1 MTDKEETTPSTTAST
16 NDGLKQSIE
25 TQQQEQNEQQPV
37 SQTAQQEQGG
47 EQQSGQAQQQEQSG
61 EQQSSQAQQQ
71 EQEQGGKQQSG
82 QAQQQEQGGEQQS
95 GQAQQQGQSGEQ
107 QSSQA
112 QQQEQGGEQQ
122 SGQAQQQEQ
131 GGEQQS
137 DEPKPLDEM
146 TFWDHLEALRWMLVR
161 VFSALGIFIIGGF
174 AFIPWIFEHVIM
186 APIDNQFFL
195 YRWLAKM
202 SEQVAI
208 MPDDLTR
215 PFHVSIINIRLS
227 SQFFLHMSLSFW
239 LALLITFPYLVYEV
253 WKFICPAL
261 YENERKSMRFTFVFG
276 TVMFF
281 IGCVV
286 GYSVVF
292 PLTLRFLYNYQLS
305 ASISNQLSLDSY
317 MDNFLM
323 LVFMMGIVFELPLV
337 SMLLGKIGILHRG
350 FFSTYRS
357 HAVVALLVVA
367 AFITPSSD
375 PFTLMAVFIP
385 IYILWELSAFL
396 VKPAPKDD

>member
-16 NDGLKQSIE
+16 NDGLKQNIE
-25 TQQQEQNEQQPV
+25 AQEQSEQQPV
-37 SQTAQQEQGG
+37 SQTAQQEQN
-47 EQQSGQAQQQEQSG
+47 
-61 EQQSSQAQQQ
+61 
-71 EQEQGGKQQSG
+71 
-82 QAQQQEQGGEQQS
+82 GEQQS
-95 GQAQQQGQSGEQ
+95 GQAQQQGQSEQQPSRAAEQQEQSGEQ
-107 QSSQA
+107 PSSQA
-112 QQQEQGGEQQ
+112 EQQ
-122 SGQAQQQEQ
+122 G
-131 GGEQQS
+131 
-137 DEPKPLDEM
+137 DEPEPLDEM

-396 VKPAPKDD
+396 VKPTPKDD

>member
-25 TQQQEQNEQQPV
+25 AQQQEQSEQQPV

-47 EQQSGQAQQQEQSG
+47 EQQSGQAQQQEQNG

-71 EQEQGGKQQSG
+71 G
-82 QAQQQEQGGEQQS
+82 QD
-95 GQAQQQGQSGEQ
+95 GEQ

-122 SGQAQQQEQ
+122 SGQAQQ

-137 DEPKPLDEM
+137 DEPEPLDEM

-261 YENERKSMRFTFVFG
+261 YENERKSMRFTFGFG

-350 FFSTYRS
+350 FFSAYRS

>member
-1 MTDKEETTPSTTAST
+1 MTDKEETTPSTTASA

-47 EQQSGQAQQQEQSG
+47 EQQSGQAQQQ
-61 EQQSSQAQQQ
+61 
-71 EQEQGGKQQSG
+71 
-82 QAQQQEQGGEQQS
+82 
-95 GQAQQQGQSGEQ
+95 GQSGEQ

-112 QQQEQGGEQQ
+112 QQ
-122 SGQAQQQEQ
+122 

-137 DEPKPLDEM
+137 DEPEPLDEM

>member
-16 NDGLKQSIE
+16 NDGLQQSYE
-25 TQQQEQNEQQPV
+25 
-37 SQTAQQEQGG
+37 AQLQGQS
-47 EQQSGQAQQQEQSG
+47 EQQSYDAQQQEQSG
-61 EQQSSQAQQQ
+61 DQAEQQGQSDEQQSYEAQQQ
-71 EQEQGGKQQSG
+71 EQSRD
-82 QAQQQEQGGEQQS
+82 QAEQQ
-95 GQAQQQGQSGEQ
+95 G
-107 QSSQA
+107 
-112 QQQEQGGEQQ
+112 
-122 SGQAQQQEQ
+122 
-131 GGEQQS
+131 
-137 DEPKPLDEM
+137 DEPEPLEEM

-202 SEQVAI
+202 SETVAI

-337 SMLLGKIGILHRG
+337 SMLLGKVGILHRG
-350 FFSTYRS
+350 FFSTYRR
-357 HAVVALLVVA
+357 HAVVALLVVS

-375 PFTLMAVFIP
+375 PFTLMAVFTP

>member
-16 NDGLKQSIE
+16 NDGLEQNIE
-25 TQQQEQNEQQPV
+25 TQQQEQSEQQPV
-37 SQTAQQEQGG
+37 SQTA
-47 EQQSGQAQQQEQSG
+47 QQEQSG

-71 EQEQGGKQQSG
+71 GQE
-82 QAQQQEQGGEQQS
+82 
-95 GQAQQQGQSGEQ
+95 QSGEQ

-122 SGQAQQQEQ
+122 SSQAQQQ

-396 VKPAPKDD
+396 VKPTPKDD

>member
-25 TQQQEQNEQQPV
+25 AQEQSEQQPV

-47 EQQSGQAQQQEQSG
+47 EQQSGQAQQQEQ
-61 EQQSSQAQQQ
+61 
-71 EQEQGGKQQSG
+71 EQG
-82 QAQQQEQGGEQQS
+82 
-95 GQAQQQGQSGEQ
+95 GEQ

-122 SGQAQQQEQ
+122 S
-131 GGEQQS
+131 
-137 DEPKPLDEM
+137 DEPEPLNEM

-350 FFSTYRS
+350 FFSAYRS

>member
-1 MTDKEETTPSTTAST
+1 MTDKEETTPSTTASA
-16 NDGLKQSIE
+16 NDGLQQSGE
-25 TQQQEQNEQQPV
+25 AQQQEQSRDKAEQQGQ
-37 SQTAQQEQGG
+37 SD
-47 EQQSGQAQQQEQSG
+47 EQQGYDAQQQEQSG
-61 EQQSSQAQQQ
+61 DQA
-71 EQEQGGKQQSG
+71 E
-82 QAQQQEQGGEQQS
+82 
-95 GQAQQQGQSGEQ
+95 QQGQSGEQ
-107 QSSQA
+107 QSYEA
-112 QQQEQGGEQQ
+112 QQQEQSREQ
-122 SGQAQQQEQ
+122 Q
-131 GGEQQS
+131 GGEP
-137 DEPKPLDEM
+137 EPLDEM

-202 SEQVAI
+202 SETVAI

-337 SMLLGKIGILHRG
+337 SMLLGKVGILHRG
-350 FFSTYRS
+350 FFSAYRR
-357 HAVVALLVVA
+357 HAVVALLVVS

-375 PFTLMAVFIP
+375 PFTLMAVFTP

>member
-25 TQQQEQNEQQPV
+25 AQEQSEQQPV

-47 EQQSGQAQQQEQSG
+47 EQQSGQAQQQEQ
-61 EQQSSQAQQQ
+61 
-71 EQEQGGKQQSG
+71 
-82 QAQQQEQGGEQQS
+82 
-95 GQAQQQGQSGEQ
+95 
-107 QSSQA
+107 
-112 QQQEQGGEQQ
+112 EQGGEQQ

-137 DEPKPLDEM
+137 DEPEPLDEM

-337 SMLLGKIGILHRG
+337 SMLLGKVGILHRG
-350 FFSTYRS
+350 FFSTYRR
-357 HAVVALLVVA
+357 HAVVALLVVS

-375 PFTLMAVFIP
+375 PFTLMAVFTP

>member
-16 NDGLKQSIE
+16 NDGLQQSGE
-25 TQQQEQNEQQPV
+25 TQLQGQSEQQPV
-37 SQTAQQEQGG
+37 SQAEQQE
-47 EQQSGQAQQQEQSG
+47 
-61 EQQSSQAQQQ
+61 QSSQAQQQ
-71 EQEQGGKQQSG
+71 GQSEQQPSRAAEQQKQSG
-82 QAQQQEQGGEQQS
+82 EQPSSQAE
-95 GQAQQQGQSGEQ
+95 QQGQSEQ
-107 QSSQA
+107 QPSRAAEQ
-112 QQQEQGGEQQ
+112 QGGEP
-122 SGQAQQQEQ
+122 E
-131 GGEQQS
+131 
-137 DEPKPLDEM
+137 PLDEM

-202 SEQVAI
+202 SETVAI

>member
-16 NDGLKQSIE
+16 NDGLKQNIE
-25 TQQQEQNEQQPV
+25 
-37 SQTAQQEQGG
+37 
-47 EQQSGQAQQQEQSG
+47 AQQQEQSG
-61 EQQSSQAQQQ
+61 EQQSDQAQQQ
-71 EQEQGGKQQSG
+71 EQNGEQQSSKTQQQEQNGEQQSG

-95 GQAQQQGQSGEQ
+95 GE
-107 QSSQA
+107 A

-122 SGQAQQQEQ
+122 SGQTQQQEQGDEQQSGQAQKQEQ

>member
-16 NDGLKQSIE
+16 NDGLKQNIE
-25 TQQQEQNEQQPV
+25 AQQQEQSGEQQSDQAQQQEQNGEQQSSKTQQQEQN
-37 SQTAQQEQGG
+37 G
-47 EQQSGQAQQQEQSG
+47 EQQSGQAQQQEQN
-61 EQQSSQAQQQ
+61 
-71 EQEQGGKQQSG
+71 
-82 QAQQQEQGGEQQS
+82 GEQQS
-95 GQAQQQGQSGEQ
+95 GQAQQQGQDGEQ

-112 QQQEQGGEQQ
+112 QQQEQGGELQ
-122 SGQAQQQEQ
+122 SGQAQQQGQ
-131 GGEQQS
+131 GGELQS

>member
-16 NDGLKQSIE
+16 NDSLKQSIE
-25 TQQQEQNEQQPV
+25 AQQQEQSEQQPV
-37 SQTAQQEQGG
+37 SQTAQQEQSG
-47 EQQSGQAQQQEQSG
+47 EQQSGQAQQQEQG
-61 EQQSSQAQQQ
+61 D
-71 EQEQGGKQQSG
+71 
-82 QAQQQEQGGEQQS
+82 EQQS
-95 GQAQQQGQSGEQ
+95 GQAQK
-107 QSSQA
+107 
-112 QQQEQGGEQQ
+112 
-122 SGQAQQQEQ
+122 QEQ

-337 SMLLGKIGILHRG
+337 SMLLGKVGILHRG
-350 FFSTYRS
+350 FFSAYRR
-357 HAVVALLVVA
+357 HAVVALLVVS

-375 PFTLMAVFIP
+375 PFTLMAVFTP

>member
-16 NDGLKQSIE
+16 NDGLNQNIE
-25 TQQQEQNEQQPV
+25 
-37 SQTAQQEQGG
+37 
-47 EQQSGQAQQQEQSG
+47 
-61 EQQSSQAQQQ
+61 
-71 EQEQGGKQQSG
+71 
-82 QAQQQEQGGEQQS
+82 
-95 GQAQQQGQSGEQ
+95 AQQQGQSGDQAEQQGQSDEQ
-107 QSSQA
+107 QSYEA
-112 QQQEQGGEQQ
+112 QQQEQSREQ
-122 SGQAQQQEQ
+122 Q
-131 GGEQQS
+131 GGEQPSSQAEQQGG
-137 DEPKPLDEM
+137 EPEPLDEM

-350 FFSTYRS
+350 FFSTYRR
-357 HAVVALLVVA
+357 HAVVALLVVS

-375 PFTLMAVFIP
+375 PFTLMAVFTP

>member
-25 TQQQEQNEQQPV
+25 AQQQEQSEQQPV
-37 SQTAQQEQGG
+37 SQTAQHGQDG
-47 EQQSGQAQQQEQSG
+47 EQPSSQAHQQEQSG
-61 EQQSSQAQQQ
+61 EL
-71 EQEQGGKQQSG
+71 
-82 QAQQQEQGGEQQS
+82 
-95 GQAQQQGQSGEQ
+95 
-107 QSSQA
+107 
-112 QQQEQGGEQQ
+112 
-122 SGQAQQQEQ
+122 
-131 GGEQQS
+131 QS
-137 DEPKPLDEM
+137 DEPEPLDEM

>member
-1 MTDKEETTPSTTAST
+1 MTDKEETTPSTTASP

-25 TQQQEQNEQQPV
+25 TQQQEQSEQQPV

-47 EQQSGQAQQQEQSG
+47 EQQSGQAQQQGQEQNG

-71 EQEQGGKQQSG
+71 GQDGEQPSS
-82 QAQQQEQGGEQQS
+82 QAQQQEQNGEQQS
-95 GQAQQQGQSGEQ
+95 DQAQQQGQSGEQ
-107 QSSQA
+107 QS
-112 QQQEQGGEQQ
+112 GEP
-122 SGQAQQQEQ
+122 
-131 GGEQQS
+131 
-137 DEPKPLDEM
+137 EPLNEM

-337 SMLLGKIGILHRG
+337 SMLLGKVGILHRG

>member
-25 TQQQEQNEQQPV
+25 AQQQEQSEQQPV
-37 SQTAQQEQGG
+37 SQTAQQG
-47 EQQSGQAQQQEQSG
+47 QS
-61 EQQSSQAQQQ
+61 
-71 EQEQGGKQQSG
+71 
-82 QAQQQEQGGEQQS
+82 GEQQS
-95 GQAQQQGQSGEQ
+95 GQAQQQGQSGEQQSGQAELQGQSGEQQSGQAQQQGQDGEQ

-122 SGQAQQQEQ
+122 SGQAQQQGQ
-131 GGEQQS
+131 GGELQS

>member
-16 NDGLKQSIE
+16 NDGLEQNIE
-25 TQQQEQNEQQPV
+25 AQQQEQNEQQPV

-47 EQQSGQAQQQEQSG
+47 EQQSGQAQQQ
-61 EQQSSQAQQQ
+61 
-71 EQEQGGKQQSG
+71 
-82 QAQQQEQGGEQQS
+82 
-95 GQAQQQGQSGEQ
+95 GQSGEQ

-112 QQQEQGGEQQ
+112 QQ
-122 SGQAQQQEQ
+122 

-137 DEPKPLDEM
+137 DEPEPLDEM

-337 SMLLGKIGILHRG
+337 SMLLGKVGILHRG
-350 FFSTYRS
+350 FFSTYRR
-357 HAVVALLVVA
+357 HAVVALLVVS

>member
-25 TQQQEQNEQQPV
+25 AQQQEQNGEQQSGEAQQQEQSEQQPV

-47 EQQSGQAQQQEQSG
+47 EQQSGQAQQQGQNG
-61 EQQSSQAQQQ
+61 E
-71 EQEQGGKQQSG
+71 QQSG

-95 GQAQQQGQSGEQ
+95 GQAQQHVQGGEQQSSEAQQQGQSGEQ
-107 QSSQA
+107 QS
-112 QQQEQGGEQQ
+112 
-122 SGQAQQQEQ
+122 
-131 GGEQQS
+131 
-137 DEPKPLDEM
+137 DEPEPLNEM

>member
-1 MTDKEETTPSTTAST
+1 MTDKEETTPSTTASA
-16 NDGLKQSIE
+16 NDGLQQSGE
-25 TQQQEQNEQQPV
+25 AQLQGQSEQKPV
-37 SQTAQQEQGG
+37 SQAEL
-47 EQQSGQAQQQEQSG
+47 QEQSG

-71 EQEQGGKQQSG
+71 GQS
-82 QAQQQEQGGEQQS
+82 EQQPS
-95 GQAQQQGQSGEQ
+95 SQAAKQSGEQ
-107 QSSQA
+107 PSSQA
-112 QQQEQGGEQQ
+112 EQQ
-122 SGQAQQQEQ
+122 G
-131 GGEQQS
+131 
-137 DEPKPLDEM
+137 DEPEPLDEM

-337 SMLLGKIGILHRG
+337 SMLLGKVGILHRG
-350 FFSTYRS
+350 FFSAYRR
-357 HAVVALLVVA
+357 HAVVALLVVS

-375 PFTLMAVFIP
+375 PFTLMAVFTP

>member
-25 TQQQEQNEQQPV
+25 AQQQEQSEQQPV
-37 SQTAQQEQGG
+37 SQTAQQ
-47 EQQSGQAQQQEQSG
+47 GQD
-61 EQQSSQAQQQ
+61 
-71 EQEQGGKQQSG
+71 
-82 QAQQQEQGGEQQS
+82 
-95 GQAQQQGQSGEQ
+95 GEQ

-122 SGQAQQQEQ
+122 SSQAHQQEQ
-131 GGEQQS
+131 SGELQS
-137 DEPKPLDEM
+137 DEPEPLDEM

-208 MPDDLTR
+208 MPDDLTC

-350 FFSTYRS
+350 FFSAYRS

-375 PFTLMAVFIP
+375 PFTLMAVFTP